1 MKIMGNESIIKT
13 NLDLSCLNV
22 KFSSKPLI
30 FGGMAMEYYGLR
42 KHGSDIDMF
51 VTDKDYK
58 SLADRYPDKRIDIW
72 GNLAVNLEKYS
83 FNLCVCHMDYN
94 FYAVGA
100 VEYEDFMVISFDRL
114 YFMAAS
120 AMRSEPHI
128 KKRVD
133 DFELVYWAFYDK
145 YKNPEYI
152 KYLEEHRIIYQ
163 NVPNG
168 TIYGGEYTDIKP

>member
-1 MKIMGNESIIKT
+1 MENESVIRT
-13 NLDLSCLNV
+13 NLDFSSLNMN
-22 KFSSKPLI
+22 FSSKPLV

-51 VTDKDYK
+51 VTEKDYK
-58 SLADRYPDKRIDIW
+58 MLAKAYPDKRIDIW
-72 GNLAVNLEKYS
+72 GNLAIIFEKYS
-83 FNLCVCHMDYN
+83 FNLCVCHMDYH

-100 VEYEDFMVISFDRL
+100 VEYDDFKVISFDRL
-114 YFMAAS
+114 FFMTAS
-120 AMRSEPHI
+120 AMRSEPNV

-133 DFELVYWAFYDK
+133 DFELVYWAFYDR

-152 KYLEEHRIIYQ
+152 KYLEKHRIIYQ

-168 TIYGGEYTDIKP
+168 IIYGGRYPDIKS

>member
-1 MKIMGNESIIKT
+1 MENESVIKT
-13 NLDLSCLNV
+13 NLNLSSLNIN
-22 KFSSKPLI
+22 FSSKPLI
-30 FGGMAMEYYGLR
+30 FGGMAMEYYSLR
-42 KHGSDIDMF
+42 EHGGDIDMF

-58 SLADRYPDKRIDIW
+58 TLAESYPDKRIDIW
-72 GNLAVNLEKYS
+72 GNLAVILEKYS
-83 FNLCVCHMDYN
+83 FNLCVCHMDYH

-100 VEYEDFMVISFDRL
+100 VEYEDFKVISFDRL

-120 AMRSEPHI
+120 AMRSEPNV

-133 DFELVYWAFYDK
+133 DFELVYWAFYDR

-152 KYLEEHRIIYQ
+152 KYCEEHRIIYQ

-168 TIYGGEYTDIKP
+168 TIYGGKYPNIKP